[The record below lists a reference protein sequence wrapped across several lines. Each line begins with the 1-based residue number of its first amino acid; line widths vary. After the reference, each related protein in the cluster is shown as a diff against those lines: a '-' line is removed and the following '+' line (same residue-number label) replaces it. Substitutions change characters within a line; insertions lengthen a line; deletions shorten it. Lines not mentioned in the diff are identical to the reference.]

1 MVITGSLIEVGRTK
15 LCKCGHS
22 KRDHQL
28 KVVKKKRLLNE
39 CLWHDCMCP
48 KFIFS
53 KEVPARSHLS
63 PREPVG
69 TVTLLHEN
77 IKKELSIGDM

>member
-1 MVITGSLIEVGRTK
+1 MDITGSLIELGRTK

-28 KVVKKKRLLNE
+28 KVVKKNRILNE
-39 CLWHDCMCP
+39 CLWHNCECP

-63 PREPVG
+63 PIETAGR
-69 TVTLLHEN
+69 VTLLHEN